1 VATLLYQLGAATS
14 KVRGLHRHS
23 GTQEQAVDP
32 AWAVTETARSNNLAS
47 VSEVSACMALQGDMD
62 CNCRVD
68 AADLQAVAAR
78 WRQPAGWPYDL
89 DGDGVVSVADI
100 MRVAAA
106 WGNTCP

>member
-14 KVRGLHRHS
+14 KVWGLHRRS
-23 GTQEQAVDP
+23 GIQEQAVDP
-32 AWAVTETARSNNLAS
+32 AWAVTETPRSNNLAS
-47 VSEVSACMALQGDMD
+47 VMD

-68 AADLQAVAAR
+68 VADLQALTDR
-78 WRQPAGWPYDL
+78 WRQAAGLPYDL
-89 DGDGVVSVADI
+89 DGDGKVTVADI